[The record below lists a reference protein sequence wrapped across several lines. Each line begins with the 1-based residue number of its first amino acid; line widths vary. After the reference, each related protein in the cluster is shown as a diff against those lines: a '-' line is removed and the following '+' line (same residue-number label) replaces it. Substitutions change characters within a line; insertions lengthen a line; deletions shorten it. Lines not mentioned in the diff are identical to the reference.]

1 MLTVISH
8 NSSKNVGLV
17 DGDNPESD
25 RIGPFSPLAL
35 KEWVEQI
42 IEHFGDAKPVWISEH
57 KSTLANSS
65 SLAAADTDGDSLQ
78 VMVASWEME
87 EKK

>member
-8 NSSKNVGLV
+8 NPSKTVGLV

-35 KEWVEQI
+35 KEWVDQI
-42 IEHFGDAKPVWISEH
+42 IEHFGDYIPRHCKC
-57 KSTLANSS
+57 
-65 SLAAADTDGDSLQ
+65 DGNP
-78 VMVASWEME
+78 MGI
-87 EKK
+87 KKERR